1 MGVIAILMFLAFSLH
16 LAVLHSVTMPA
27 SLTCVSD
34 IPCLRAEGSHSE
46 QQSAKEKSQPT
57 TNREQL
63 QACLALP
70 RCEGG
75 RQKSKS
81 SKM

>member
-1 MGVIAILMFLAFSLH
+1 MGVIAILMLLAFSLH
-16 LAVLHSVTMPA
+16 LAVLPSVTMPA
-27 SLTCVSD
+27 SL
-34 IPCLRAEGSHSE
+34 LHEWL
-46 QQSAKEKSQPT
+46 QSAKEKSQPT

-81 SKM
+81 PKM

>member
-1 MGVIAILMFLAFSLH
+1 MGVIAILMFFAFSLH

-27 SLTCVSD
+27 SL
-34 IPCLRAEGSHSE
+34 LHSE
-46 QQSAKEKSQPT
+46 QQPAKEKSQPT

-81 SKM
+81 PKM

>member
-34 IPCLRAEGSHSE
+34 IPCLGAEGSHSE
-46 QQSAKEKSQPT
+46 QQPAKEKSH
-57 TNREQL
+57 NHL
-63 QACLALP
+63 KCN
-70 RCEGG
+70 
-75 RQKSKS
+75 
-81 SKM
+81 

>member
-1 MGVIAILMFLAFSLH
+1 VIAILMFLAFSLH

-27 SLTCVSD
+27 SLALPATS
-34 IPCLRAEGSHSE
+34 LFWAEGSHLG
-46 QQSAKEKSQPT
+46 QQPAKVKSQPT

-81 SKM
+81 PKM

>member
-1 MGVIAILMFLAFSLH
+1 MSDVCYCYFDAFGFVPVPRVSLRLPWAMNRLAFQ
-16 LAVLHSVTMPA
+16 AA
-27 SLTCVSD
+27 SG
-34 IPCLRAEGSHSE
+34 EGSA
-46 QQSAKEKSQPT
+46 QQPAKEKSQPT

-81 SKM
+81 PKM

>member
-1 MGVIAILMFLAFSLH
+1 
-16 LAVLHSVTMPA
+16 SVMMPA
-27 SLTCVSD
+27 SLALPATS
-34 IPCLRAEGSHSE
+34 LFWAEGSPSA
-46 QQSAKEKSQPT
+46 QQSARNKPQPT

-75 RQKSKS
+75 KQSQNRKK
-81 SKM
+81 

>member
-1 MGVIAILMFLAFSLH
+1 MFRH
-16 LAVLHSVTMPA
+16 LAAFQSVMMPA
-27 SLTCVSD
+27 SLALPATS
-34 IPCLRAEGSHSE
+34 LFWAEGSPSA

-81 SKM
+81 PKM